1 MMYRLLILVLA
12 LTLVGCG
19 GDEDNT
25 EATVQ
30 QDMTEV
36 AATSDSAPTQG
47 ATPLSESY
55 LDVSEEGQFEV
66 RWPSGCAQKRI
77 REMPSTINPGQN
89 TAVDVTCF
97 RDGNRDV
104 GCRVTAYNETESGQ
118 PATPADVTG
127 TVTQIVQKLEVEVWR
142 QQPVVSSG
150 REGVAV
156 SCREH
161 NGPRHVWIVGFIDQ
175 GRVMIAMAWD
185 ESEDLYNDPGVI
197 RFMESLHSTQS

>member
-1 MMYRLLILVLA
+1 MKHRLLILVLA

-19 GDEDNT
+19 GGEDNT
-25 EATVQ
+25 ETALRQGTFDVL
-30 QDMTEV
+30 T
-36 AATSDSAPTQG
+36 ASDSVLTQN
-47 ATPLSESY
+47 ATPLNESY
-55 LDVSEEGQFEV
+55 LDVSEEGNFEV

-77 REMPSTINPGQN
+77 REMPSTINLGQN
-89 TAVDVTCF
+89 NAVDVTCF
-97 RDGNRDV
+97 RNGNRDV
-104 GCRVTAYNETESGQ
+104 GCRVTVYNETASGQ

-127 TVTQIVQKLEVEVWR
+127 TVTQIVQKLGVEIWR

-156 SCREH
+156 YCREPD
-161 NGPRHVWIVGFIDQ
+161 GPRQVWIVGFIDQ

-197 RFMESLHSTQS
+197 RFMESLRSTIS